1 MRYRYLKEPVRGIG
15 YNHAIL
21 QHIHCS
27 NHDSLGNGRAKIG
40 LGWNFYRRIYQR
52 KKFKKK
58 YVVSKT
64 ETTNVTHCLT

>member
-1 MRYRYLKEPVRGIG
+1 MRGIG
-15 YNHAIL
+15 NNHTIL
-21 QHIHCS
+21 QHIHCL

-40 LGWNFYRRIYQR
+40 LVLEFLQGNIS
-52 KKFKKK
+52 KKEIKKKK

>member
-1 MRYRYLKEPVRGIG
+1 MRGIG
-15 YNHAIL
+15 NNHTIL

-40 LGWNFYRRIYQR
+40 LGLEFLQGNIS
-52 KKFKKK
+52 KKEIKKI

>member
-15 YNHAIL
+15 NNHTIL

-40 LGWNFYRRIYQR
+40 LGVELLQGNIS
-52 KKFKKK
+52 KKEIKKK
-58 YVVSKT
+58 YVV
-64 ETTNVTHCLT
+64 

>member
-15 YNHAIL
+15 NNHTIL

-40 LGWNFYRRIYQR
+40 LGVEFLQGNTWVYQR
-52 KKFKKK
+52 KKLKKNMLSQK
-58 YVVSKT
+58 LKQQM
-64 ETTNVTHCLT
+64 

>member
-15 YNHAIL
+15 NNHTIL

-40 LGWNFYRRIYQR
+40 LGVEFLQGNIS
-52 KKFKKK
+52 KKEIKKK
-58 YVVSKT
+58 YVV
-64 ETTNVTHCLT
+64 